1 MSSSHK
7 NRYKNSSLDSQ
18 ELRRR
23 REEEGI
29 QLRKQKRENAL
40 CKRRN
45 LKESLVM
52 EEATSTT
59 EPKIDIDAIP
69 ALTQDIFSGV
79 EERELAAVQIF
90 RKLLSKEPDPPID
103 HVINTGV
110 VPKFVEF
117 LKRENSVLQFE
128 AAWALTNIA
137 SGNSNQTKC
146 VIQTGAVPIFIELLK
161 YDNEDVCEQAIWA
174 LVCICF
180 LLFFNNTDSD
190 LVILYESWF
199 FV

>member
-1 MSSSHK
+1 MSTSHK
-7 NRYKNSSLDSQ
+7 NRYKNASLDSQ

-45 LKESLVM
+45 LKEGLAM
-52 EEATSTT
+52 EEVSSTS
-59 EPKIDIDAIP
+59 EPKIDIDSIP
-69 ALTQDIFSGV
+69 QLTKDIFSGV
-79 EERELAAVQIF
+79 EERELLAVQIF

-117 LKRENSVLQFE
+117 LKRGNNVLQFE

-146 VIQTGAVPIFIELLK
+146 VIQAGAVPIFIELLRCEN
-161 YDNEDVCEQAIWA
+161 DDVLEQAVWA
-174 LVCICF
+174 LGKYRVP
-180 LLFFNNTDSD
+180 
-190 LVILYESWF
+190 F
-199 FV
+199 FVCFHRCPFL

>member
-1 MSSSHK
+1 MSTSHK
-7 NRYKNSSLDSQ
+7 NRYKYGSLDSQ

-45 LKESLVM
+45 LKEGLVM
-52 EEATSTT
+52 DEVSSTT
-59 EPKIDIDAIP
+59 SEPKIDIDSIP
-69 ALTQDIFSGV
+69 QLTQDVFSGIEV
-79 EERELAAVQIF
+79 RELSAVQTF

-103 HVINTGV
+103 NVIATGV

-117 LKRENSVLQFE
+117 LRRENSVLQFE

-146 VIQTGAVPIFIELLK
+146 VIQTGAVQIFIDLLK
-161 YDNEDVCEQAIWA
+161 CDNEDVLEQAVWA
-174 LVCICF
+174 LGQYSIFVFCLF
-180 LLFFNNTDSD
+180 YYFFNFS
-190 LVILYESWF
+190 LLK
-199 FV
+199 